1 MLNQNIGDWQQ
12 RTLPKHPRI
21 WVAGCGTNQAI
32 FTALRFPEGKIIA
45 SDLSQTALKTSATI
59 AQELHI
65 SNVELR
71 EESINQVSYKEEFDH
86 IICTGVIHHNADPAA
101 SLLKL
106 TAALKPGGVLEL
118 MVYNEYHRITIQ
130 AFQKAIGLLCKKDE
144 REERQFEQE
153 LAIAKALV
161 ANVSTEDTLYDTL
174 QEYLDCPEP
183 MLADTLLQ
191 PVEHYYTVETLEALA
206 DTCGL
211 YLQSPCINSFDK
223 ASGIISWNM
232 EFEDTG
238 LQTTYDLLSDS
249 RRWQITNY
257 LQLNRS
263 PMLWFY
269 LQKKGQDK
277 KTEQQICEEF
287 LHTKFVKSNTYQ
299 RNHILTAQGTYE
311 LASKDIP
318 YPAIPQERSI
328 RRIYELLNS
337 GETMKENFKRLGVK
351 TTFSI
356 VNQFRLKLTTSL
368 FPYLQAV
375 L

>member
-1 MLNQNIGDWQQ
+1 MKRTTSAGFIQTDSSRVADAANTQFYQRFPYPWPPMKFSYLTDQNFETVMLNQNIGDWQQ

-153 LAIAKALV
+153 TRHRKSAGCQRLHRRHSLRYITRIFGLSGADVSRHTIAT
-161 ANVSTEDTLYDTL
+161 SR
-174 QEYLDCPEP
+174 
-183 MLADTLLQ
+183 TLL
-191 PVEHYYTVETLEALA
+191 Y
-206 DTCGL
+206 GR
-211 YLQSPCINSFDK
+211 N
-223 ASGIISWNM
+223 
-232 EFEDTG
+232 TG
-238 LQTTYDLLSDS
+238 SS
-249 RRWQITNY
+249 
-257 LQLNRS
+257 S
-263 PMLWFY
+263 
-269 LQKKGQDK
+269 
-277 KTEQQICEEF
+277 
-287 LHTKFVKSNTYQ
+287 
-299 RNHILTAQGTYE
+299 
-311 LASKDIP
+311 
-318 YPAIPQERSI
+318 
-328 RRIYELLNS
+328 
-337 GETMKENFKRLGVK
+337 
-351 TTFSI
+351 
-356 VNQFRLKLTTSL
+356 
-368 FPYLQAV
+368 
-375 L
+375 